1 MHLSPSSLVFLRVF
15 RDFKPMCQRHVAA
28 VRFETTYPPRF
39 EQFSGKQQQQKLL
52 PYYSPLQNRKIS
64 FHRDVLGHVI
74 HLNSSVSEILLMFL
88 YPCVQVFV
96 TLRERKRRSEW
107 RRNAKENDPQQ
118 AISRVISLTT
128 GAAAQVQSFDKE
140 QY

>member
-1 MHLSPSSLVFLRVF
+1 M
-15 RDFKPMCQRHVAA
+15 
-28 VRFETTYPPRF
+28 
-39 EQFSGKQQQQKLL
+39 LL
-52 PYYSPLQNRKIS
+52 PSDLRPPTHQDLNNFQGNSSRSCCPTILQNQNIS

-128 GAAAQVQSFDKE
+128 GAAAQVQSFDQE

>member
-1 MHLSPSSLVFLRVF
+1 MHLSPSSLVF
-15 RDFKPMCQRHVAA
+15 
-28 VRFETTYPPRF
+28 FEF
-39 EQFSGKQQQQKLL
+39 LEISNLCVNVMLL
-52 PYYSPLQNRKIS
+52 PSDLRPPTHQDLNNFQGNSSRSCCPTILQNRNIS

-128 GAAAQVQSFDKE
+128 GAAAQVQSFDQE